1 MTIDKLM
8 DSNNDL
14 KDKLEI
20 SNQNYNRV
28 MNEQK
33 DLEIKLNNLVET
45 LNKYQEIFK
54 NFDNKSENNNYN
66 NSINSYN
73 NLKSKNFENSIISN
87 KSYRNYYPY
96 RNNFLRN
103 DYLSENIE
111 RNCKSPE
118 FMNKRINHKF
128 IYNNNYLLK

>member
-1 MTIDKLM
+1 MNDEKIKKSKEIIDLKNKLVDCDKFKEEIEKIKNKYSLLEKQITEKDMTIDKLM

-45 LNKYQEIFK
+45 LNKYQEIFQRK
-54 NFDNKSENNNYN
+54 LH
-66 NSINSYN
+66 
-73 NLKSKNFENSIISN
+73 LKKLMFIME
-87 KSYRNYYPY
+87 KYR
-96 RNNFLRN
+96 
-103 DYLSENIE
+103 
-111 RNCKSPE
+111 
-118 FMNKRINHKF
+118 H
-128 IYNNNYLLK
+128 